1 MLNRTGKVV
10 ASATLITLGTVGAF
24 SLPKTAL
31 VSRELNFNS
40 RNVDYVGS
48 LADLG
53 KPKAFLFC
61 PWNRYFQCR
70 YR

>member
-1 MLNRTGKVV
+1 MLNRIGVVV
-10 ASATLITLGTVGAF
+10 ASTSLITLGTVGTF

-31 VSRELNFNS
+31 VSSETNLSS

-53 KPKAFLFC
+53 KPKAGFC
-61 PWNRYFQCR
+61 WFRWNWCN
-70 YR
+70 